1 MIREGPGGRVL
12 HQVTATVSGDACQ
25 RHVAGFDALLA
36 SIRFR
41 GADGDGRPDGDGPPA
56 TAD

>member
-1 MIREGPGGRVL
+1 VL